1 MVKLVLAKRKGF
13 VKIALQHGASL
24 VPVFGFGENE
34 LFDQVQNPQGSTLR
48 KIQNRLQQT
57 MGFSM
62 PLFHGRGVFQY
73 DYGIMPIRRPI
84 DVVFG
89 KPIKC
94 PKVDRGD
101 ITSEMLDKYHTMYCE
116 ELRALFDAE
125 KSKYYPK
132 DQNLP
137 VIEFI

>member
-1 MVKLVLAKRKGF
+1 MLAKRKGF
-13 VKIALQHGASL
+13 VKIALQHGASM

-34 LFDQVQNPQGSTLR
+34 LFDQVQNPQGSMLR
-48 KIQNRLQQT
+48 KVQNRLQKT
-57 MGFSM
+57 MGFSL

-73 DYGIMPIRRPI
+73 DYGIMPKRQPI

-94 PKVDRGD
+94 PQVNRAD
-101 ITSEMLDKYHTMYCE
+101 ITSEILDKYHTMYCE

-132 DQNLP
+132 DQKLP